1 MKPKIG
7 NILWGLVFILGGGLF
22 LMQNLGYTV
31 QWTPQVWMG
40 IFGGASLLFL
50 ASYFISGIQ
59 QWGWL
64 FPASIFAGIA
74 LTIGLAES
82 GMRSSAVG
90 TPVLLSIAIP
100 FGVAFALDPR
110 QRWWALIPA
119 WVMSV
124 IALITLI
131 AESVA
136 GEVIGSLVLF
146 SIGLPFV
153 VVYLVD
159 RSRRWA
165 LIPAGV
171 LCAVGLIPLLVLRF
185 SEEMVAPL
193 VLFVIAAPFFV
204 VYFMSEKTWSF
215 LIPAGILAS
224 IGLSLL
230 LFGVS
235 QDTPREEALVSGT
248 MFLGW
253 AATFGVLWLRRRSL
267 PTDWAKYPAL
277 GLLAASLLAYILGP
291 RFELFWPL
299 VIIFVGLLVLF
310 NNFRTRLAGG

>member
-1 MKPKIG
+1 MKSKIV
-7 NILWGLVFILGGGLF
+7 NVVWGLMLIIGGGLF
-22 LMQNLGYTV
+22 LMQNLGYSLE
-31 QWTPQVWMG
+31 WTPQVWVA

-50 ASYFISGIQ
+50 VSYFVSGIQ
-59 QWGWL
+59 EWGWL
-64 FPASIFAGIA
+64 IPAGVFGGVA
-74 LTIGLAES
+74 LTIGLAEAGVES
-82 GMRSSAVG
+82 AAVG
-90 TPVLLSIAIP
+90 APIFLGIAIP
-100 FGVAFALDPR
+100 FAVAFALEPR
-110 QRWWALIPA
+110 TRWWALIPA
-119 WVMSV
+119 WVMLV
-124 IALITLI
+124 LTLI
-131 AESVA
+131 LFIADWVA

-146 SIGLPFV
+146 SIGLPFA

-159 RSRRWA
+159 RSRQWA

-171 LCAVGLIPLLVLRF
+171 LCAVGLIPLLVLGF
-185 SEEMVAPL
+185 SEEMIAPL

-204 VYFMSEKTWSF
+204 VYLMSAKSWPF

-235 QDTPREEALVSGT
+235 QDTPRQEALLSGT

-253 AATFGVLWLRRRSL
+253 TATFGVLWLRRKTH

-277 GLLAASLLAYILGP
+277 GLLIASLLAYILGP

-310 NNFRTRLAGG
+310 NNFRPRLTGE